1 MKYDKDHR
9 SAISFPLGGIGTGC
23 IGLAGSGH
31 LVDWEI
37 ANHPN
42 KCSTNRYS
50 HFAIKAEADG
60 TLLDARILN
69 GDLPPPYMG
78 NTTPAEVKF
87 GGHRGFG
94 YGAASNLLPGL
105 PHFRDVEFDGTFPVA
120 TLEFSE
126 PGFPGKVKL
135 TAFNPLIPLNSFD
148 SSLPGALFEFTVR
161 NDSARTVTYTL
172 AGSLSSMLGPSR
184 SEWKRDGEF
193 PHLEQTATSV
203 PADSADYGE
212 LTLAAGGGDSSSGQ
226 SCWYRGAWVDD
237 LNTFWNDF
245 TRPGEFAE
253 RNYRDASRFT
263 NGHATSPVNGD
274 TGTLALR
281 FEVAPG
287 ESRSVVFAL
296 AWYYPNRRNDWN
308 PGDREYP
315 GWRNWYATQFDGA
328 AQVADYLLE
337 NYSRLKAETFRF
349 RDALFDSTLPPEV
362 LDAVSANLS
371 TLKSPTCM
379 RLENGEFYA
388 FEGCQSMAGSCEGSC
403 THVWNYAYALPYLFP
418 DLERSMRELDFT
430 YNFQPEGGLGFRL
443 QLPVGRPPT
452 PFRPCVDGQ
461 MGGVLKT
468 FREWKISGDTEWL
481 RRWYPGVKRSI
492 EYAWSPRNY
501 DRWDPDQSGVLTGR
515 QHHTLDVE
523 LFGVNSWLTGFYL
536 AALKAG
542 ALMAD
547 AVGETADAEL
557 FRTIFERGRKRIESE
572 LFNGEYYS
580 QKVDLTDR
588 SILEAYDEDT
598 ARFYWNDE
606 TGEIKYQIGDGCLI
620 DQVLAQWH
628 ADLIGLG
635 DIFEPER
642 VVSALR
648 AIHRHNFK
656 PSLRNYANFWRVFG
670 LNDEAG
676 TVICTWPRRER
687 PAIPVPYATET
698 MHGFEYQAACHL
710 ILRGFVEEGLE
721 MVRAVRDR
729 YDGHKRNPW
738 NEIECGSNY
747 ARSMASYALLAAFS
761 GFRSDLPDGTV
772 RFAPLPFPGNEFRC
786 FWSTGPAWGV
796 YRRSAERDELEV
808 LSGTLRLRRFE
819 LDRAD
824 RVISAALDGK
834 AIGWKPEKGAIRF
847 NTEIEIAP
855 GAPLVI
861 KSKA

>member
-1 MKYDKDHR
+1 M
-9 SAISFPLGGIGTGC
+9 
-23 IGLAGSGH
+23 
-31 LVDWEI
+31 
-37 ANHPN
+37 
-42 KCSTNRYS
+42 
-50 HFAIKAEADG
+50 
-60 TLLDARILN
+60 
-69 GDLPPPYMG
+69 
-78 NTTPAEVKF
+78 
-87 GGHRGFG
+87 
-94 YGAASNLLPGL
+94 
-105 PHFRDVEFDGTFPVA
+105 
-120 TLEFSE
+120 
-126 PGFPGKVKL
+126 
-135 TAFNPLIPLNSFD
+135 
-148 SSLPGALFEFTVR
+148 
-161 NDSARTVTYTL
+161 
-172 AGSLSSMLGPSR
+172 
-184 SEWKRDGEF
+184 
-193 PHLEQTATSV
+193 
-203 PADSADYGE
+203 
-212 LTLAAGGGDSSSGQ
+212 
-226 SCWYRGAWVDD
+226 
-237 LNTFWNDF
+237 
-245 TRPGEFAE
+245 
-253 RNYRDASRFT
+253 
-263 NGHATSPVNGD
+263 
-274 TGTLALR
+274 
-281 FEVAPG
+281 
-287 ESRSVVFAL
+287 
-296 AWYYPNRRNDWN
+296 
-308 PGDREYP
+308 
-315 GWRNWYATQFDGA
+315 
-328 AQVADYLLE
+328 
-337 NYSRLKAETFRF
+337 
-349 RDALFDSTLPPEV
+349 
-362 LDAVSANLS
+362 
-371 TLKSPTCM
+371 
-379 RLENGEFYA
+379 
-388 FEGCQSMAGSCEGSC
+388 
-403 THVWNYAYALPYLFP
+403 
-418 DLERSMRELDFT
+418 
-430 YNFQPEGGLGFRL
+430 
-443 QLPVGRPPT
+443 
-452 PFRPCVDGQ
+452 
-461 MGGVLKT
+461 
-468 FREWKISGDTEWL
+468 
-481 RRWYPGVKRSI
+481 KRSI

-557 FRTIFERGRKRIESE
+557 FRTIFERGRKRIENE

-847 NTEIEIAP
+847 NTEIGIAP